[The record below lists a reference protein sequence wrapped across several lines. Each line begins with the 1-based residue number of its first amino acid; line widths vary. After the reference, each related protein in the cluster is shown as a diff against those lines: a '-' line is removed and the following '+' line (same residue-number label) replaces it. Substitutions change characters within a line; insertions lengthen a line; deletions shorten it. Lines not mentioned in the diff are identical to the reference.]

1 MKDNFIH
8 VCFIID
14 KSGSMYGSENDVI
27 GGFKKVI
34 NEQKMNNIG
43 TCAVSLYEF
52 DQKIIKHFVG
62 MDINLVNENL
72 EYSPGGSTAMN
83 DAIGTAVTEI
93 GKWLS
98 DMPEEERP
106 SKNLIVIMTDGEEN
120 SSQEYSLQQVKD
132 MIKEQTEKYSWEFI
146 YLGTDI
152 TTTEYAEDLGINHRG
167 YTTKDYHAK
176 HYDWVNST
184 VSSFRSKDAS
194 IAVQD
199 MVHELDNLNTEY
211 EKLTGLKM
219 S

>member
-34 NEQKMNNIG
+34 NKKKMNNIG

-52 DQKIIKHFVG
+52 DQKVIKHFVG

>member
-1 MKDNFIH
+1 
-8 VCFIID
+8 
-14 KSGSMYGSENDVI
+14 
-27 GGFKKVI
+27 
-34 NEQKMNNIG
+34 
-43 TCAVSLYEF
+43 
-52 DQKIIKHFVG
+52 

-194 IAVQD
+194 IAIQD

>member
-52 DQKIIKHFVG
+52 DKKVINHFVG

-132 MIKEQTEKYSWEFI
+132 MIKE
-146 YLGTDI
+146 
-152 TTTEYAEDLGINHRG
+152 H
-167 YTTKDYHAK
+167 
-176 HYDWVNST
+176 
-184 VSSFRSKDAS
+184 
-194 IAVQD
+194 
-199 MVHELDNLNTEY
+199 
-211 EKLTGLKM
+211 
-219 S
+219 

>member
-14 KSGSMYGSENDVI
+14 KSGSMYDSENDVI

-52 DQKIIKHFVG
+52 DQKVIKHFVG

-120 SSQEYSLQQVKD
+120 SSKEYSLQQVKD
-132 MIKEQTEKYSWEFI
+132 MIKEQIEKYSWEFI

>member
-1 MKDNFIH
+1 
-8 VCFIID
+8 
-14 KSGSMYGSENDVI
+14 MYDSENDVI

-52 DQKIIKHFVG
+52 DQKVIKHFVG

-120 SSQEYSLQQVKD
+120 SSKEYSLQQVKD
-132 MIKEQTEKYSWEFI
+132 MIKEQIEKYSWEFI

-152 TTTEYAEDLGINHRG
+152 TTTEYAEDLGIIHHG

>member
-52 DQKIIKHFVG
+52 DQNVIKHFVG
-62 MDINLVNENL
+62 TDINLVNENL

-120 SSQEYSLQQVKD
+120 SSKEYSLQQVKD
-132 MIKEQTEKYSWEFI
+132 MIKEQIEKYSWEFI

-194 IAVQD
+194 SAVQD